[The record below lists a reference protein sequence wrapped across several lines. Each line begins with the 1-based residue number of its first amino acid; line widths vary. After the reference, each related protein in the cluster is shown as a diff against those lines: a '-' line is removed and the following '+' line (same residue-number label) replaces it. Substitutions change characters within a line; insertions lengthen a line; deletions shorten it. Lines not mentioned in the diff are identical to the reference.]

1 MENELED
8 IIYMNL
14 NNKQTID
21 LATAF
26 IDAVQTVSTNDTEKA
41 RQLLFSQGYISRLNE
56 TLATVSASI
65 NAVDN
70 RLGGLIEK
78 LPNEDK

>member
-8 IIYMNL
+8 IICMNL

-26 IDAVQTVSTNDTEKA
+26 IDAVQTVST
-41 RQLLFSQGYISRLNE
+41 
-56 TLATVSASI
+56 SI
-65 NAVDN
+65 NAVDS
-70 RLGGLIEK
+70 RLGDLIEK

>member
-8 IIYMNL
+8 IICMNL

-41 RQLLFSQGYISRLNE
+41 RQLLFSQGYISRLYE

-65 NAVDN
+65 NAVDS
-70 RLGGLIEK
+70 RLGDLIEK

>member
-1 MENELED
+1 MKNELED
-8 IIYMNL
+8 IIRMNL

-26 IDAVQTVSTNDTEKA
+26 IDVLSLVSINDTETA
-41 RQLLFSQGYISRLNE
+41 RQLLFSQGYISRLYE
-56 TLATVSASI
+56 TLATVSDSI
-65 NAVDN
+65 NTVDS
-70 RLGGLIEK
+70 RLVDLIEK

>member
-1 MENELED
+1 
-8 IIYMNL
+8 MNL

-26 IDAVQTVSTNDTEKA
+26 IDAVQTVSTNDTETA
-41 RQLLFSQGYISRLNE
+41 RELLFSQGYILRLYE

-65 NAVDN
+65 DTVDS
-70 RLGGLIEK
+70 RLGDLIEK

>member
-8 IIYMNL
+8 IICMNL

-26 IDAVQTVSTNDTEKA
+26 IDAVQTVSTNDIETA
-41 RQLLFSQGYISRLNE
+41 RQLLFSQGYISRLYE

-70 RLGGLIEK
+70 RLGDLIEK

>member
-1 MENELED
+1 
-8 IIYMNL
+8 MNL

-26 IDAVQTVSTNDTEKA
+26 IDEVQTVST
-41 RQLLFSQGYISRLNE
+41 
-56 TLATVSASI
+56 SI

-70 RLGGLIEK
+70 RLGDLIEK